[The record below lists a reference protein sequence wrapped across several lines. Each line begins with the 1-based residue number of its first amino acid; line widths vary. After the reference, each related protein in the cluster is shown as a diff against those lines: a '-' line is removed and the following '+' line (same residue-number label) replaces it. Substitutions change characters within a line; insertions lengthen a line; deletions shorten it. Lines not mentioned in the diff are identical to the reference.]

1 MTSIFIS
8 NIKTLLDRYGLSHN
22 DLSRLSGVNQPTIS
36 RIVKGQTVPRDAT
49 VRALAKALNVDPWA
63 LRTQPIVDGETG
75 VVRTLDQADP
85 TTAEERR
92 AAICPATPSCHV
104 EPEVLLDDEKRAQ
117 AWETAVAVARDEG
130 DEPTLTAY
138 MPTDD
143 LAPVV
148 PRGALLYLAV
158 EPYPDKP
165 RLEPDAPAVGVVA
178 LDNGGR
184 ALVLGTPSVSLGRI
198 TLKTASGQSVP
209 VDRIVA
215 YVEGWA
221 VFRRHRQP

>member
-1 MTSIFIS
+1 
-8 NIKTLLDRYGLSHN
+8 
-22 DLSRLSGVNQPTIS
+22 
-36 RIVKGQTVPRDAT
+36 
-49 VRALAKALNVDPWA
+49 LAKALNVDPWA

-75 VVRTLDQADP
+75 VVRTLAQADP

-92 AAICPATPSCHV
+92 AAVRPATPSCHV
-104 EPEVLLDDEKRAQ
+104 EPEVLLDDEKRSQ
-117 AWETAVAVARDEG
+117 AWETAVTVAREEG

>member
-1 MTSIFIS
+1 MSILGQ
-8 NIKTLLDRYGLSHN
+8 NIKHLAELYGLS
-22 DLSRLSGVNQPTIS
+22 LREIS
-36 RIVKGQTVPRDAT
+36 RRAGIPDAITSKT
-49 VRALAKALNVDPWA
+49 VRGLCKPRQASVEKIAKVFNMDAK
-63 LRTQPIVDGETG
+63 
-75 VVRTLDQADP
+75 TLQMSLIADTADP

-92 AAICPATPSCHV
+92 AAVRPATPSCHV
-104 EPEVLLDDEKRAQ
+104 EPDVLLDDEKRAQ
-117 AWETAVAVARDEG
+117 AWETAVAVAREEG
-130 DEPTLTAY
+130 DEPMLTAY

-148 PRGALLYLAV
+148 PRGALLYLTV

>member
-75 VVRTLDQADP
+75 VVRTLAQGDL

-104 EPEVLLDDEKRAQ
+104 EP
-117 AWETAVAVARDEG
+117 
-130 DEPTLTAY
+130 
-138 MPTDD
+138 
-143 LAPVV
+143 
-148 PRGALLYLAV
+148 
-158 EPYPDKP
+158 YPDKP
-165 RLEPDAPAVGVVA
+165 RLAHAAPAVGVVA
-178 LDNGGR
+178 RDNGGR

>member
-1 MTSIFIS
+1 MTSIFAN
-8 NIKTLLDRYGLSHN
+8 NIKILCERYGLSN
-22 DLSRLSGVNQPTIS
+22 NELARRSGIPQPTIS
-36 RIVKGQTVPRDAT
+36 RTLTSKSTPRDAT

-63 LRTQPIVDGETG
+63 LRTQPIVDGETD
-75 VVRTLDQADP
+75 VVRTLAQDDP

-92 AAICPATPSCHV
+92 AALCPATPSCHV
-104 EPEVLLDDEKRAQ
+104 EPDVLLDDEKRSQ

-178 LDNGGR
+178 LDNGGK

>member
-1 MTSIFIS
+1 MTSIFAN
-8 NIKTLLDRYGLSHN
+8 NIKILCERYGLSN
-22 DLSRLSGVNQPTIS
+22 NELARRSGIPQPTIS
-36 RIVKGQTVPRDAT
+36 RTLTSKSTPRDAT

-75 VVRTLDQADP
+75 VVRTLAQGDP

-92 AAICPATPSCHV
+92 AAVRPATPSCHV
-104 EPEVLLDDEKRAQ
+104 EPDVLLDDEKRAQ
-117 AWETAVAVARDEG
+117 AWETAVAVAREEG
-130 DEPTLTAY
+130 EEPTLTAY

>member
-1 MTSIFIS
+1 MSILGQ
-8 NIKTLLDRYGLSHN
+8 NIKHLAELYGLS
-22 DLSRLSGVNQPTIS
+22 LREIS
-36 RIVKGQTVPRDAT
+36 RRAGIPDAILSNVTRGISNPRQGTVEKIAKVFNMDA
-49 VRALAKALNVDPWA
+49 K
-63 LRTQPIVDGETG
+63 
-75 VVRTLDQADP
+75 TLQMSLIADTTDP
-85 TTAEERR
+85 TSAEERK
-92 AAICPATPSCHV
+92 AAIRPATPSCHV
-104 EPEVLLDDEKRAQ
+104 EPDVLLDDEKRAQ
-117 AWETAVAVARDEG
+117 AWETAVAVAREEG

-148 PRGALLYLAV
+148 PRGALLYLSV
-158 EPYPDKP
+158 EPCPDRP

-178 LDNGGR
+178 LDNGGK

-221 VFRRHRQP
+221 VFRRHRQV

>member
-1 MTSIFIS
+1 MTSIFAN
-8 NIKTLLDRYGLSHN
+8 NIKILCERYGLSN
-22 DLSRLSGVNQPTIS
+22 NELARRSGIPQPTIS
-36 RIVKGQTVPRDAT
+36 RTLTSKSTPRDAT

-75 VVRTLDQADP
+75 VVRTLAQGDL

-92 AAICPATPSCHV
+92 AAICPATPSCH
-104 EPEVLLDDEKRAQ
+104 
-117 AWETAVAVARDEG
+117 
-130 DEPTLTAY
+130 
-138 MPTDD
+138 
-143 LAPVV
+143 
-148 PRGALLYLAV
+148 V

>member
-1 MTSIFIS
+1 MSILGQ
-8 NIKTLLDRYGLSHN
+8 NIKHLAALYGLS
-22 DLSRLSGVNQPTIS
+22 LREIS
-36 RIVKGQTVPRDAT
+36 RRACIPDAILSNVTRGISNPRQGTVEKIAKVFNMDA
-49 VRALAKALNVDPWA
+49 K
-63 LRTQPIVDGETG
+63 
-75 VVRTLDQADP
+75 TLQMSLIADTADP

-92 AAICPATPSCHV
+92 AAVRPATPSCHV
-104 EPEVLLDDEKRAQ
+104 EPDVLLDDEKRAQ
-117 AWETAVAVARDEG
+117 AWETAVAVAREEG

-198 TLKTASGQSVP
+198 ALKTASGQSVP

-221 VFRRHRQP
+221 VFRRHRQV

>member
-1 MTSIFIS
+1 MTSIFIN

-36 RIVKGQTVPRDAT
+36 RIVKGQTAPRDAT

-75 VVRTLDQADP
+75 VVRTLAQADP
-85 TTAEERR
+85 TTAKERR
-92 AAICPATPSCHV
+92 AAICPATPSYHV

-117 AWETAVAVARDEG
+117 AWETAVTVAREEG

-158 EPYPDKP
+158 EPYPDRP

-178 LDNGGR
+178 LDNGGK

>member
-1 MTSIFIS
+1 M
-8 NIKTLLDRYGLSHN
+8 
-22 DLSRLSGVNQPTIS
+22 
-36 RIVKGQTVPRDAT
+36 
-49 VRALAKALNVDPWA
+49 
-63 LRTQPIVDGETG
+63 
-75 VVRTLDQADP
+75 
-85 TTAEERR
+85 
-92 AAICPATPSCHV
+92 
-104 EPEVLLDDEKRAQ
+104 
-117 AWETAVAVARDEG
+117 
-130 DEPTLTAY
+130 
-138 MPTDD
+138 
-143 LAPVV
+143 

-178 LDNGGR
+178 LDNGGK

-221 VFRRHRQP
+221 VFRRHRQV

>member
-1 MTSIFIS
+1 MASIFAN
-8 NIKTLLDRYGLSHN
+8 NIKILCERYGLSN
-22 DLSRLSGVNQPTIS
+22 NELARRSGIPQPTIS
-36 RIVKGQTVPRDAT
+36 RTLTSKSTPRDAT

-75 VVRTLDQADP
+75 VVRTLAQADP

-92 AAICPATPSCHV
+92 AAVRPATPSCHV
-104 EPEVLLDDEKRAQ
+104 EPEVLLDDEKRSQ
-117 AWETAVAVARDEG
+117 AWETAVAAARDEG

-198 TLKTASGQSVP
+198 ALKTASGQSVP

-221 VFRRHRQP
+221 VFRRQRQV

>member
-1 MTSIFIS
+1 MASIFAN
-8 NIKTLLDRYGLSHN
+8 NIKILCERYGLSN
-22 DLSRLSGVNQPTIS
+22 NELARRSGIPQPTIS
-36 RIVKGQTVPRDAT
+36 RTLTSKSTPRDAT

-75 VVRTLDQADP
+75 VVRTLAQGDL

-117 AWETAVAVARDEG
+117 AWETAVAAARDEG

>member
-75 VVRTLDQADP
+75 VVRTLAQGDL

-92 AAICPATPSCHV
+92 AAVATATPSCHV
-104 EPEVLLDDEKRAQ
+104 EPEVLLDDEKRSQ
-117 AWETAVAVARDEG
+117 AWKAAVATAREEG

-158 EPYPDKP
+158 EPYPDRP